1 MKKIQYGW
9 ICIQIILAVGII
21 ATVIF
26 GVVAYIKGQPGQLV
40 KHKNTTVEDQT
51 SVSVLENETAKEFS
65 VPDIDVNYK
74 EVMQEKLTQ
83 EEKQAIE
90 SQDYFCADSADRI
103 LTNEDITALKAKYP
117 HLVVGYKNS
126 IQMAAEEIFARYGMV
141 FLTEETQNYFES
153 KSWYQP
159 NETYKGDF
167 ETIYGML
174 NDVERA
180 NVDFLMEYME
190 SSVWGGDDDE

>member
-1 MKKIQYGW
+1 MKKTQYGW

-126 IQMAAEEIFARYGMV
+126 IQMAADEIFAWYGMV